1 MPFSAYIVCSTPR
14 SGSTLLCDLLTASG
28 VAGEPHSY
36 LRPQDIN
43 EWAEEWG
50 ISGPAA
56 VTDPKF
62 NRAYLAAMT
71 QAGKA
76 DTAVFGLRL
85 MWQSIGEASARF
97 NAALGGEADF
107 AHQFGQLFGSTLFIH
122 LSRQDKLAQA
132 VSLVRAQQTGLW
144 HVAADGSERERTAP
158 AQAPVFDAG
167 QITQARN
174 MLTADDAGWFSF
186 FEERGIQPLHLTYE
200 TLAADPQA
208 TLADALGALGCDR
221 TIAAKIGVQTG
232 KMGDVTSMDWVR
244 RMELN

>member
-1 MPFSAYIVCSTPR
+1 MPFSAYIICGTPR

-36 LRPQDIN
+36 LRPQDIS

-50 ISGPAA
+50 VRGPAA
-56 VTDPKF
+56 ATDPKF
-62 NRAYLAAMT
+62 NQAYLAAMT
-71 QAGKA
+71 RAGKA

-97 NAALGGEADF
+97 DAALGSEADF
-107 AHQFGQLFGSTLFIH
+107 AHQFEEAFGSTLFIH

-158 AQAPVFDAG
+158 AQAPVFDAE

-174 MLTADDAGWFSF
+174 MLTAADAGWFSF

-200 TLAADPQA
+200 RLAADPQA
-208 TLADALGALGCDR
+208 TLADVLAALGCNHNV
-221 TIAAKIGVQTG
+221 AARVCVQTA
-232 KMGDVTSMDWVR
+232 KMADATSMDWAR
-244 RMELN
+244 RIELS